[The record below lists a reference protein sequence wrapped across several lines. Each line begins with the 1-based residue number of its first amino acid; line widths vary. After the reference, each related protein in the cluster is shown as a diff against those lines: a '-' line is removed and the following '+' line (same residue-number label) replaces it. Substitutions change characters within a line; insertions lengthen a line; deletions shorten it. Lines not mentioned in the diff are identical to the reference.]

1 MGVRKI
7 LTANDLG
14 LTGGHQAG
22 IAIPKDPAILA
33 FFPPLDPAQYNPD
46 CVISVRTPQTGD
58 HWELRYVYYNNKV
71 HDRGTR
77 NERRLTGTTKML
89 RALGA
94 AEGDT
99 VGFRRT
105 TFGDIEVYLE
115 PAAESV
121 LSRPAETILKS
132 GWRLTIS
139 DS

>member
-1 MGVRKI
+1 M
-7 LTANDLG
+7 
-14 LTGGHQAG
+14 
-22 IAIPKDPAILA
+22 
-33 FFPPLDPAQYNPD
+33 
-46 CVISVRTPQTGD
+46 
-58 HWELRYVYYNNKV
+58 YYNNKV